1 MSMNEVEVGDVIGD
15 KAGNRYRVVDR
26 RTSRTGRV
34 EYLLRR
40 VDWAERWIE
49 EEIVKSF
56 SNLLDRGYS

>member
-1 MSMNEVEVGDVIGD
+1 MNDVEIGDTIGD
-15 KAGNRYRVVDR
+15 KAGNRYRVADR
-26 RTSRTGRV
+26 RTPRTGRV

-40 VDWAERWIE
+40 EDGVERWIE